1 MWPYHCLV
9 MTLMVVIISLSPSFA
24 ASSSDQTGICPD
36 VPKDYNDDAKCYRY
50 AAERGDRYAQNNL
63 GFICAEGKD
72 VTQNLIEA
80 YAWWTAAAMNGIET
94 ARGNM
99 DRIRQKMSADQVEKA
114 QFLAM
119 ECFMRTSK

>member
-50 AAERGDRYAQNNL
+50 AAERGDRSTQNNL

-80 YAWWTAAAMNGIET
+80 YAWWAAAAMNGIET

>member
-1 MWPYHCLV
+1 MLIV
-9 MTLMVVIISLSPSFA
+9 MIAIIFQSTSF
-24 ASSSDQTGICPD
+24 ASSSDDDGICPE
-36 VPKDYNDDAKCYRY
+36 VPSNYNDDAKCYRY

-63 GFICAEGKD
+63 GYICAEGKE

-80 YAWWTAAAMNGIET
+80 YAWWTSAAMNGIET
-94 ARGNM
+94 ARGNL

-119 ECFMRTSK
+119 DCFMRTSK

>member
-1 MWPYHCLV
+1 MWFYHCFTT
-9 MTLMVVIISLSPSFA
+9 TLIVAVISISPSFA
-24 ASSSDQTGICPD
+24 AASSGQAGICPE
-36 VPKDYNDDAKCYRY
+36 VPKNYSDDVKCYRY

-94 ARGNM
+94 ARVNM
-99 DRIRQKMSADQVEKA
+99 DRIRHKMSANQIERA